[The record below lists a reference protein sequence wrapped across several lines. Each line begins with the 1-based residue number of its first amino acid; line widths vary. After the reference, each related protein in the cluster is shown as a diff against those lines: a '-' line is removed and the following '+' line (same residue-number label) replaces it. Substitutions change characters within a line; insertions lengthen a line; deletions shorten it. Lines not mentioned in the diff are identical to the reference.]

1 MATVSFPPLGCP
13 MRLMKRLHCIRLPP
27 TPFPLFSLVPVDLLP
42 PFAQFLIPITGLAEI
57 TDGPF
62 AGHRWADPLP
72 GALADILRRVAV
84 DDREGARAVGLE
96 ARKTMVERYSL
107 AAVAEIVVGLVDA
120 IVDDIAP

>member
-1 MATVSFPPLGCP
+1 

-42 PFAQFLIPITGLAEI
+42 PFAQFLIPISGLAEI